1 MTRSQQLPDQL
12 FFKIGEVAE
21 IVGVKP
27 HVLRYWESEFR
38 QLRPMKTRGSHRIYK
53 RRDVEVAVLI
63 RRLLHDEGYT
73 IPGARKRL
81 RELRFG
87 SGDGEATNSEV
98 GATAAAVDSTT
109 LVDVAAPLSAK
120 AELRAVSPA
129 PKTQPGLAA
138 PTAASASKSV
148 STPGAVRAVTSSA
161 AGSDGQKTSVAGSV
175 AAEPRPALP
184 QTAASAKRE
193 ANLRAEF
200 LALRAELS
208 QVLKEFDRMAKNDG
222 SSTPKSVRVQQVV
235 LSPVSVHR

>member
-81 RELRFG
+81 RELRF
-87 SGDGEATNSEV
+87 SANDGAEAT
-98 GATAAAVDSTT
+98 GAESPTPT
-109 LVDVAAPLSAK
+109 LVDVSAPMAPLTAK
-120 AELRAVSPA
+120 AELRAVSS
-129 PKTQPGLAA
+129 PKTEPGMTAPSAGASATGNMRAMSSSGTQP
-138 PTAASASKSV
+138 AASEQAPRASVMSEN
-148 STPGAVRAVTSSA
+148 VTA
-161 AGSDGQKTSVAGSV
+161 
-175 AAEPRPALP
+175 PRPALP
-184 QTAASAKRE
+184 DTAMAAKRE

-200 LALRAELS
+200 LALRNELT
-208 QVLKEFDRMAKNDG
+208 QALKDFDRLARNEAV
-222 SSTPKSVRVQQVV
+222 TPKNVRVQQVV